1 MKRSVI
7 FGVVSLA
14 IVGLLGFVGG
24 RASNKEVSKANNKT
38 TSSYSS
44 NGNTQNNVDK
54 EIANSNSYSNS
65 YSNKYNNSYNNSIS
79 NSNNY
84 QGSNDDISFEL
95 SEEDLANLK
104 NGLGLT
110 VNGQNVDITGFD
122 EKFRE
127 EVKAAGF
134 E

>member
-38 TSSYSS
+38 TSSYNS

-65 YSNKYNNSYNNSIS
+65 YSNE
-79 NSNNY
+79 
-84 QGSNDDISFEL
+84 GSDEDICFEL

>member
-1 MKRSVI
+1 MQIVI
-7 FGVVSLA
+7 HIA
-14 IVGLLGFVGG
+14 INIIILIIT
-24 RASNKEVSKANNKT
+24 E
-38 TSSYSS
+38 
-44 NGNTQNNVDK
+44 
-54 EIANSNSYSNS
+54 
-65 YSNKYNNSYNNSIS
+65 
-79 NSNNY
+79 
-84 QGSNDDISFEL
+84 GSDEDICFEL

>member
-24 RASNKEVSKANNKT
+24 RVSNKEVSKANNKT
-38 TSSYSS
+38 TSSYSN

-54 EIANSNSYSNS
+54 EIANSNSYNNNYNNSSSSS
-65 YSNKYNNSYNNSIS
+65 YSNE
-79 NSNNY
+79 
-84 QGSNDDISFEL
+84 GSDEDICFEL

>member
-65 YSNKYNNSYNNSIS
+65 YSNRYNNSYNNSTS

-95 SEEDLANLK
+95 SEQDLANLK
-104 NGLGLT
+104 NGVSLT
-110 VNGQNVDITGFD
+110 VDGKNVEVTGFD

>member
-65 YSNKYNNSYNNSIS
+65 YSNKYNNSYNNSSSSSYS
-79 NSNNY
+79 NE
-84 QGSNDDISFEL
+84 G
-95 SEEDLANLK
+95 

-110 VNGQNVDITGFD
+110 VNGQHVDITGFD

>member
-38 TSSYSS
+38 TSSYSN

-65 YSNKYNNSYNNSIS
+65 YSNKYNNSYNNSSSSSYS
-79 NSNNY
+79 NE
-84 QGSNDDISFEL
+84 GSDEDISFEL

-110 VNGQNVDITGFD
+110 VNGQKVDITGFD

>member
-24 RASNKEVSKANNKT
+24 RVSNKEVSKANNKT
-38 TSSYSS
+38 TSSYSN

-54 EIANSNSYSNS
+54 EIANSNSYSNE
-65 YSNKYNNSYNNSIS
+65 
-79 NSNNY
+79 
-84 QGSNDDISFEL
+84 GSDEDICFEL

>member
-24 RASNKEVSKANNKT
+24 RVSNKEVSKANNKT
-38 TSSYSS
+38 TSSYS
-44 NGNTQNNVDK
+44 N
-54 EIANSNSYSNS
+54 E
-65 YSNKYNNSYNNSIS
+65 
-79 NSNNY
+79 
-84 QGSNDDISFEL
+84 GSDEDICFEL

-127 EVKAAGF
+127 EEKAAGF

>member
-24 RASNKEVSKANNKT
+24 RVSNKEVSKANNKT
-38 TSSYSS
+38 TSSYSN

-54 EIANSNSYSNS
+54 EIANSN
-65 YSNKYNNSYNNSIS
+65 KYNNSYNNSSSSSYS
-79 NSNNY
+79 NE
-84 QGSNDDISFEL
+84 GSDEDICFEL